1 MSYTIKIQQF
11 EGPFDLLLFFIER
24 DELDIHD
31 IPIAKITGDFLEYIR
46 HIESLN
52 LDIASEFILV
62 AATLIR
68 IKAKMLIPRKELD
81 ENNQEIDPR
90 KELVQ
95 KLLEYKAVKEVIQ
108 ELSDFEDEQ
117 SLKMPRGNLQT
128 EFEVLSQK
136 ALVDAEWETLS
147 LYNLLKVFQKVMDR
161 FNKPATVVHQ
171 IYDYEY
177 QLSDQQDKIRSL
189 LKSNSKIDFFQIFE
203 ACENRIH
210 AIVTFL
216 AMLEMVNLQQLVI
229 IKGEAVNQFWVE
241 EAIPDEPPEAS
252 NFALLSQLGEEE

>member
-1 MSYTIKIQQF
+1 
-11 EGPFDLLLFFIER
+11 
-24 DELDIHD
+24 
-31 IPIAKITGDFLEYIR
+31 
-46 HIESLN
+46 
-52 LDIASEFILV
+52 
-62 AATLIR
+62 
-68 IKAKMLIPRKELD
+68 
-81 ENNQEIDPR
+81 
-90 KELVQ
+90 
-95 KLLEYKAVKEVIQ
+95 
-108 ELSDFEDEQ
+108 
-117 SLKMPRGNLQT
+117 
-128 EFEVLSQK
+128 
-136 ALVDAEWETLS
+136 
-147 LYNLLKVFQKVMDR
+147 MDR

-189 LKSNSKIDFFQIFE
+189 LKSNNKIDFFQIFE